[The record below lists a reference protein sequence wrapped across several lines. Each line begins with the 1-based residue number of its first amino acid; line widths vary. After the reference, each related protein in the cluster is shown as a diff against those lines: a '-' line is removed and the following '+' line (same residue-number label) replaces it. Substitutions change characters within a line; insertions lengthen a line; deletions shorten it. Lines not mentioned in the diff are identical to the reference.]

1 MGIKYATYLCNFMKG
16 ERPCYAARIK
26 NNGTV
31 GQDEFL
37 SRIAELSGETKER
50 VRFVWDLAM
59 NEIAR
64 CLKDGRRIEIE
75 TISAGIGVQGTFGS
89 ANAPWNPA
97 KNALVPFVNAKGA
110 LKRALE
116 GLGAENVTEGAV
128 LAIKSVLDTVRK
140 EDGVIGGTTVLV
152 SGVNLRQEDRADEG
166 VWLEDADGA
175 IVAKARVT
183 RSDTTTLDCA
193 FAELPAPGK
202 YRLVVAGR
210 NGAGEELGVSMAK
223 KNVEVK

>member
-64 CLKDGRRIEIE
+64 CLKDGCREFQ
-75 TISAGIGVQGTFGS
+75 TPSSKTQSSSVYAFGL
-89 ANAPWNPA
+89 P
-97 KNALVPFVNAKGA
+97 
-110 LKRALE
+110 
-116 GLGAENVTEGAV
+116 
-128 LAIKSVLDTVRK
+128 
-140 EDGVIGGTTVLV
+140 
-152 SGVNLRQEDRADEG
+152 
-166 VWLEDADGA
+166 A
-175 IVAKARVT
+175 IVVT
-183 RSDTTTLDCA
+183 LANTQVADCS
-193 FAELPAPGK
+193 GDD
-202 YRLVVAGR
+202 R
-210 NGAGEELGVSMAK
+210 NTASVPTP
-223 KNVEVK
+223 